1 VQKLSKSLTLGLFI
15 KKSTMKNI
23 KLLAIINAIGLIIA
37 LTLNGLANALPINGK
52 TTGELS
58 DAYPN
63 LFVPAGF
70 TFSIWGII
78 YLTLL
83 IFVIYQLIQGFK
95 ESEAGKDFIPK
106 IGWFFFL
113 SSIANASWIVAWH
126 YQYVALSLIIML
138 CILFSLITIYQRLA
152 IGLKPVSTVQKWL
165 VHVPFSIYLGWI
177 TVATIANT
185 TAVLVNFGW
194 NGFNIA
200 PEIWTIIVLIVG
212 TLIGLAM
219 VEKRKDVAYGL
230 VIIWAYYG
238 IVSKR
243 MALDADSYNSI
254 VLTATI
260 GMVLITF
267 AIIRKVLRGKR
278 RGIRS

>member
-1 VQKLSKSLTLGLFI
+1 
-15 KKSTMKNI
+15 MKNN
-23 KLLAIINAIGLIIA
+23 KLFAIANAVGLVITLI
-37 LTLNGLANALPINGK
+37 LNGLANALPINGK

-70 TFSIWGII
+70 TFAIWGVI
-78 YLTLL
+78 YLAL
-83 IFVIYQLIQGFK
+83 ITFVIYQFIQAFSK
-95 ESEAGKDFIPK
+95 NEKNQLFISK
-106 IGWFFFL
+106 IGWIFL
-113 SSIANASWIVAWH
+113 FSCLANASWILAWH
-126 YQYVALSLIIML
+126 YQYVALSLGIMF
-138 CILFSLITIYQRLA
+138 CILGTLIIIYQNLE
-152 IGLKPVSTVQKWL
+152 IGLKPVSTAEKWL

-177 TVATIANT
+177 SVATIANV
-185 TAVLVNFGW
+185 TAVLVDFGW

-212 TLIGLAM
+212 VLIGLTV
-219 VEKRKDVAYGL
+219 VENRKDMAYGF

-243 MALDADSYNSI
+243 MDLGADLYNSL
-254 VLTATI
+254 VLTAII

-267 AIIRKVLRGKR
+267 AIFRKVVKGLKV
-278 RGIRS
+278 